1 MIDPQRMLQKFM
13 DYVRVDSESGNERA
27 FAEVLLKD
35 LGAFAGLS
43 VEWAGGG
50 EAAGSDAGNLYA
62 YLPGT
67 MQGEPILLCAH
78 MDTVVPGR
86 GIDPYVE
93 DGFVKSRDGTILGG
107 DDKAGITAILEA
119 LRAVLEE
126 GLPHRPVELLFTVK
140 EEVGLMG
147 AKTFDISRVKSR
159 LALSVDY
166 VGSPGVMPIRG
177 PGMMEIRAKI
187 HGVPAHAGIAPEAGV
202 SAIMVG
208 AAAVSRM
215 KLLRVDEETTA
226 NIGTFRAVG
235 PTNIVSPEAEIVIEV
250 RSRSKVK
257 LAGHTNELVQA
268 LQSAAD
274 EYGARLEC
282 TVREGYVPYDI
293 PGDDPQVVRVAE
305 ACRRAGVTPEFVSCG
320 GGSDSNVFNA
330 QGLVSF
336 NIGSGMKD
344 VHTTDESLSIA
355 EFVSAARVLRELIL

>member
-1 MIDPQRMLQKFM
+1 MIDSQRMLQKFM
-13 DYVRVDSESGNERA
+13 EYVRVDSESGSERA
-27 FAEVLLKD
+27 FAEILLKD
-35 LGAFAGLS
+35 LRTLPGIT
-43 VEWAGGG
+43 VKWTGGG

-62 YLPGT
+62 HLPGT
-67 MQGEPILLCAH
+67 MEAEPILLCAH

-86 GIDPYVE
+86 GIEPYVE
-93 DGFVKSRDGTILGG
+93 DGYVKSRGSTILGG
-107 DDKAGITAILEA
+107 DDKAGIAAILEA

-147 AKTFDISRVKSR
+147 AKTFDVSQVKSK

-187 HGVPAHAGIAPEAGV
+187 HGVPSHAGIAPEAGV

-208 AAAVSRM
+208 AAAISRM
-215 KLLRVDEETTA
+215 ELLRVDEETTA

-257 LAGHTNELVQA
+257 LAGHTNELVRILQA
-268 LQSAAD
+268 AAD
-274 EYGARLEC
+274 EHGARLEC

-293 PGDDPQVVRVAE
+293 PEDDPAVTRVAE
-305 ACRRAGVTPEFVSCG
+305 ACRRAGVAPEFVACG

-330 QGLVSF
+330 HGLLSF
-336 NIGSGMKD
+336 NIGAGMKD
-344 VHTTDESLSIA
+344 VHTTEESLHIA